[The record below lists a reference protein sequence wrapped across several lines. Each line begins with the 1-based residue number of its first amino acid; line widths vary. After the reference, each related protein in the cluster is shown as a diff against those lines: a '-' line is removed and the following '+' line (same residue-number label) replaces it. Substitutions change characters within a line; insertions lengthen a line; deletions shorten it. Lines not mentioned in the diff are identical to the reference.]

1 MFFFLRIE
9 THIPVYAVL
18 FFKKKRVSIF
28 SSTNKPVLIGVLE
41 SSVAA
46 SWITMAET

>member
-1 MFFFLRIE
+1 MFFFANWNTYTRICS
-9 THIPVYAVL
+9 A
-18 FFKKKRVSIF
+18 FFKKKTVSIF
-28 SSTNKPVLIGVLE
+28 SSTNKPVLIGVLK